1 MPRARRT
8 DETGGIPPRGCQHGE
23 VPKTL
28 VSFHAHP
35 DDEAIATGGTMLRA
49 KLQGHRVV
57 LVLATRGEIGE
68 VPDGFLDEGE
78 ALGDRR
84 TVETQAAAAVLG
96 VDRVEFLGYRDSGMA
111 GEPTTEEPGTFWTA
125 DVEEAAGRLARLL
138 REERADVLTVYDSN
152 GAYGH
157 PDHIQ
162 VHRVGVRAAEL
173 AGTPEVYESTI
184 NRDHVIRLME
194 TRPDFRFEDSPVEEL
209 DEGFGVSEER
219 ITTVVDVRD
228 LVDAKRRAMAAHASQ
243 IGEESFFLSMPAEVF
258 LETFGWEWYIRHEGA
273 TDQPLDFLDSLV
285 DGRPVRDR
293 PLGMD
298 GAGDRVSGRR

>member
-1 MPRARRT
+1 
-8 DETGGIPPRGCQHGE
+8 

-28 VSFHAHP
+28 VCFHAHP

-49 KLQGHRVV
+49 KERGHRVV

-68 VPDGFLDEGE
+68 VDEGFLDEGE
-78 ALGDRR
+78 ALGERR
-84 TVETQAAAAVLG
+84 TQETHAAAAILG

-111 GEPTTEEPGTFWTA
+111 GEPTTDEPGTFWTA
-125 DVEEAAGRLARLL
+125 DLEEAAARLATVL
-138 REERADVLTVYDSN
+138 RDERADVLTVYDSN

-194 TRPDFRFEDSPVEEL
+194 ARPDFNLDDTPVEDL
-209 DEGFGVSEER
+209 DEGFGVSEEN

-228 LVDAKRRAMAAHASQ
+228 LAVPKRQAMAAHASQ
-243 IGEESFFLSMPAEVF
+243 IDDQSFFLSMPEDVF
-258 LETFGWEWYIRHEGA
+258 VETFGWEWYIRHEA
-273 TDQPLDFLDSLV
+273 VRAVDQPIEVVDSLL
-285 DGRPVRDR
+285 DGREVSER
-293 PLGMD
+293 PLGLGAD
-298 GAGDRVSGRR
+298 GRQPSER